1 MICIRIIITFQSSMA
16 KDKSDHKDTAT
27 VMQQDETL
35 QETSENDRGKMFFH
49 INIFKVDLCIV
60 LFDK

>member
-1 MICIRIIITFQSSMA
+1 MA